1 MEAIKNYLK
10 THTEQQL
17 LERLKNARERLYK
30 SIAANNPDKRQ
41 FLSGWLN
48 RNNRVYGQA
57 ADMA

>member
-1 MEAIKNYLK
+1 MQTPWKPLK
-10 THTEQQL
+10 TT